1 VPEVLMKPK
10 SKTILLLA
18 IALLSASGLY
28 IWDKNR
34 TPTADSAD
42 SKSTGAA
49 LFAVQ
54 EADIDRIDIQSQSQ
68 SQNGRDGRVS
78 LNRQP
83 KGWQI
88 EAPKPGP
95 ADDATV
101 AFLLN
106 LLATGRSERSLA
118 VESSG
123 LKQFGLDRPAATL
136 TFRLKNQKTH
146 ELRLGAQT
154 FNQSSVYAIVDAPK
168 TDSKTT
174 VVLLPTSF
182 LNALSRPLSDWKA
195 KSKGSAPAPSSSAPS
210 SSAPL
215 DSAPSNSAPSDSAPS
230 NSAAPTVPSGTTA
243 PVPKRP

>member
-1 VPEVLMKPK
+1 VHEVLMKPK

-18 IALLSASGLY
+18 VALLSASGLY

-42 SKSTGAA
+42 SKSTGDA
-49 LFAVQ
+49 LFAVR
-54 EADIDRIDIQSQSQ
+54 EADIDRIDIQLQSQ
-68 SQNGRDGRVS
+68 SQNGRVS

-168 TDSKTT
+168 TDPKTA

-182 LNALSRPLSDWKA
+182 LNAVSRPLSDWKA
-195 KSKGSAPAPSSSAPS
+195 KPKGSAPAPSSATPS

-215 DSAPSNSAPSDSAPS
+215 DSAPS

-243 PVPKRP
+243 PVPERP